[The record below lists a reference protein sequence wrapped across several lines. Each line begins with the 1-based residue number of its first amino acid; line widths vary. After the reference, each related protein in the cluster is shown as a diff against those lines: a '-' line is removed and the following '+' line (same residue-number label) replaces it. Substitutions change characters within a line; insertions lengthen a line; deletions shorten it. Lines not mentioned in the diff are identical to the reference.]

1 MPAISSTATKP
12 TTITDAAAAKQAYQ
26 PTHPGL
32 FEVVYSEGSYNSRLV
47 ASRAYSKGE
56 IICKVEGTTPGPKKY
71 TSVQVSKT
79 EHIEL
84 NSDLVFMNHS
94 CNPTVNLNTDD
105 MTIVAVQDVKEGKST
120 FPPSFPL
127 IPAPVL
133 SHTRED
139 LGTGTKHFKSD
150 SSSPGD
156 SLTFFYPSSEW
167 EMDQP
172 FPCWCG
178 DDKCVK
184 QIQGAKFLS
193 KEVMSRYW
201 TACHIKDLLDERDA
215 VAETSV
221 SA

>member
-1 MPAISSTATKP
+1 MPAISSSASKP

-47 ASRAYSKGE
+47 ASRAYKKGD

-105 MTIVAVQDVKEGKST
+105 MTVVAVKDIKE
-120 FPPSFPL
+120 
-127 IPAPVL
+127 
-133 SHTRED
+133 
-139 LGTGTKHFKSD
+139 
-150 SSSPGD
+150 GD

-178 DDKCVK
+178 DEKCVK

-193 KEVMSRYW
+193 KEVMARYW
-201 TACHIKDLLDERDA
+201 VASHIKDLLDERDA
-215 VAETSV
+215 AATTSA